1 MSEVTKNISKYES
14 YKYGF
19 ERISLSIENG
29 FFLEAIAIAESIISD
44 RLLSYLV
51 YKLQLSGNCSKL
63 PNTRTSFKDLI
74 KTWKNLDGTVAW
86 KQREDLA
93 ADTDKWRNL
102 RNECTHA
109 LAKSN
114 PGNPT
119 KPVQEFVSLAS
130 ESALE
135 GKLLANYICGWTS
148 KQKRII
154 RKGLEIVEL

>member
-1 MSEVTKNISKYES
+1 M
-14 YKYGF
+14 
-19 ERISLSIENG
+19 
-29 FFLEAIAIAESIISD
+29 
-44 RLLSYLV
+44 
-51 YKLQLSGNCSKL
+51 
-63 PNTRTSFKDLI
+63 I

-86 KQREDLA
+86 KEREDLA

-119 KPVQEFVSLAS
+119 KPVHEFLSLAH

-135 GKLLANYICGWTS
+135 GKLLATYICAWTS
-148 KQKRII
+148 KQKRTI
-154 RKGLEIVEL
+154 RKELEVGKS